1 MSSTYDFDYVGKI
14 GEADS
19 CKKAIIVIAFF
30 SYLMYLGVSGGIFFL
45 QYK

>member
-1 MSSTYDFDYVGKI
+1 MSTYDFDFAGKI
-14 GEADS
+14 GEADN

-30 SYLMYLGVSGGIFFL
+30 SYLMYLAVAGAIIFL